1 MDKYIS
7 RADRLKLGR
16 TKDLGHN
23 ETARCGLER
32 LLALRVQVF
41 LRRPAQDTSPLRKG
55 RTG

>member
-23 ETARCGLER
+23 ETACCGLGQ
-32 LLALRVQVF
+32 LLAFRLQV
-41 LRRPAQDTSPLRKG
+41 RPAKDTSPLRKR